1 MMSWL
6 IVYFIGIIVGI
17 VIDNLFWL
25 GVAHFKQLKDER

>member
-1 MMSWL
+1 MMGWL
-6 IVYFIGIIVGI
+6 LVYLIGIIVGI